1 MSLLTKILL
10 VFVPA
15 VVSQITIV
23 GQNVD
28 TLTFVQFMDQVG
40 KYHPVAKQSALLPET
55 GEEKVK
61 AARGGFDPVLYGSH
75 SAKELNES
83 VYYNKQD
90 LGIQLPTFGG
100 VELDANYE
108 RNSGTYLNPEVTNT
122 AGLLS
127 AGISLNLGR
136 DLFID
141 QRRASLRQAQFFA
154 EQSKEEQRQMLNL
167 LYEQSVQ
174 AYWSW
179 SQAQADLNVLEKAVE
194 LSIERFEAVKES
206 FKLGDLPAIDTVEAY
221 TQVQTIQQRFL
232 QAQNNLYMSEQE
244 LITYL
249 WDEDLNPLELNENIY
264 PQNLRTTNNLEAV
277 NREEYLNL
285 LENHPALKI
294 RDFQIKKAEIERRFR
309 ADRLKPKVF
318 VKYNYLTEETGTVP
332 EAALFTNNYKLGFG
346 VSSSIFL
353 RKERGNLN
361 VADLNL
367 KEQRYER
374 TDTYALLKADLLS
387 SINTYQNTIDRLNI
401 FKSNVINLERL
412 LNAEQTRFNA
422 GESSLF
428 LINTRELRYIE
439 AQTVLNVLQSQA
451 LINFAQIRSASG
463 TAWQTFMND

>member
-1 MSLLTKILL
+1 MNPLTKIFLI
-10 VFVPA
+10 FVP
-15 VVSQITIV
+15 VVVFHTSIV
-23 GQNVD
+23 GQNAD
-28 TLTFVQFMDQVG
+28 TLTFGQFINQVG
-40 KYHPVAKQSALLPET
+40 NYHPVAKQSALLPLT
-55 GEEKVK
+55 GEEEVK
-61 AARGGFDPVLYGSH
+61 AARGGFDPVLYGNH
-75 SAKELNES
+75 NAKELNES

-90 LGIQLPTFGG
+90 LGIHLPTFGG

-108 RNSGTYLNPEVTNT
+108 RNSGNYLNPEVTNT

-167 LYEQSVQ
+167 LYEQS
-174 AYWSW
+174 AKTYWKW
-179 SQAQADLNVLEKAVE
+179 SQAQADVNVLEKAVE

-206 FKLGDLPAIDTVEAY
+206 FRLGDLPAIDTVEAY

-232 QAQNNLYMSEQE
+232 QAQNNLFMSEQE

-264 PQNLRTTNNLEAV
+264 PQSLQTTNDLEPV
-277 NREEYLNL
+277 NRDEYLNML
-285 LENHPALKI
+285 NTHPALKI
-294 RDFQIKKAEIERRFR
+294 QDYQIKQAEVERRFR

-332 EAALFTNNYKLGFG
+332 DAALFTNNYRLGFG
-346 VSSSIFL
+346 VSSSLFL
-353 RKERGNLN
+353 RNERGRLN
-361 VADLNL
+361 IADLNL
-367 KEQRYER
+367 KEQRFQR
-374 TDTYALLKADLLS
+374 TDTYALLKADLENN
-387 SINTYQNTIDRLNI
+387 INTYQNTIDRLNI

-412 LNAEQTRFNA
+412 LNAEQTRFNM

-428 LINTRELRYIE
+428 LINSRELRYIE
-439 AQTVLNVLQSQA
+439 AQTVLNILQSEA
-451 LINFAQIRSASG
+451 LINFAEIKTASG
-463 TAWQTFMND
+463 TAWQGFLNN